1 VASGFAVAALLK
13 WFYTAPGTVPF
24 DHFGYVLYGLAEG
37 GQPWT
42 AVLKH
47 GSPGLHA
54 DLALEQAVAM
64 IRADPFSLLI
74 GMWSFVLR
82 FLQDQLLYVNAY
94 AWECCSAYMQ
104 WYRVPFIV
112 LEATGLIYALR
123 SNRTTIEGLCLL
135 TFVGCLSSSAFTFW
149 NADAY
154 RTFASTNA
162 LEALF
167 VGLGAWTVCRAFG
180 IHPTGGH
187 HFASSAKA
195 VCVISATVVVLS
207 LFTPMIAAIVRL
219 HSRLSPVSV
228 SWCAKDSTPLIID
241 LGRSSP
247 FLRILPPGS
256 SAFVPNVAEDKF
268 LQDKTFSGIGIA
280 QKLTTLRSGDL
291 LVLAYD
297 LSDLNDHTV
306 ASKYYPTWL
315 IIPGATGLV
324 MPARYQICATRD
336 DIPTEFG
343 PQPFFTAQKV
353 EPAQK
358 P

>member
-1 VASGFAVAALLK
+1 
-13 WFYTAPGTVPF
+13 
-24 DHFGYVLYGLAEG
+24 
-37 GQPWT
+37 
-42 AVLKH
+42 
-47 GSPGLHA
+47 
-54 DLALEQAVAM
+54 
-64 IRADPFSLLI
+64 
-74 GMWSFVLR
+74 
-82 FLQDQLLYVNAY
+82 
-94 AWECCSAYMQ
+94 
-104 WYRVPFIV
+104 
-112 LEATGLIYALR
+112 
-123 SNRTTIEGLCLL
+123 
-135 TFVGCLSSSAFTFW
+135 
-149 NADAY
+149 
-154 RTFASTNA
+154 
-162 LEALF
+162 
-167 VGLGAWTVCRAFG
+167 
-180 IHPTGGH
+180 
-187 HFASSAKA
+187 
-195 VCVISATVVVLS
+195 
-207 LFTPMIAAIVRL
+207 
-219 HSRLSPVSV
+219 
-228 SWCAKDSTPLIID
+228 
-241 LGRSSP
+241 
-247 FLRILPPGS
+247 LRILPPGS